1 MSEQSGKAITIAVIG
16 GTGKEGSGLALRW
29 AHAGYGV
36 IIGSRE
42 AERAAAKAAE
52 LNAALGRDAI
62 RGADNVSAAQAAD
75 LVVLSVPYQAHQPIL
90 ESIKAAVQGKILVD
104 VTVPLQPPDIRTVH
118 IPPGQAAVLEAQALL
133 GPDVRVVA
141 AFQNI
146 SHTHLSHLDQTV
158 DSDVLIAS
166 DDDDAKQEV
175 AKLVEAIPGMRAID
189 GGPLVNAIAAEALTP
204 VILYLNRRYKA
215 AGVGIRFT
223 GLDA

>member
-29 AHAGYGV
+29 AHAGHGV

-146 SHTHLSHLDQTV
+146 SHTHLSHLDQAV

-166 DDDDAKQEV
+166 DDDEAKQEV

>member
-146 SHTHLSHLDQTV
+146 SHTHLRHLDQAV

-166 DDDDAKQEV
+166 DDDEAKQEV